1 MARKLNCYEVKTRIA
16 EFIDFRLSTPDAYA
30 FAQHCLE
37 CEDCMS
43 ELKLQ
48 LLVCACLS
56 DKDVYNIDEFT
67 DEEIEER
74 FDKIAKRLYFIDMI
88 DRNMKY
94 FVIGATIF
102 LLMAFGINLLI

>member
-1 MARKLNCYEVKTRIA
+1 MAKKLNCYQVKTRIA
-16 EFIDFRLSTPDAYA
+16 EFIDFRLSTPEAYE

-37 CEDCMS
+37 CDDCMS
-43 ELKLQ
+43 ELKLL
-48 LLVCACLS
+48 LLVQACLS

-67 DEEIEER
+67 NAEIEER

-94 FVIGATIF
+94 FVIGATVLLF
-102 LLMAFGINLLI
+102 LAFAINILI